1 MRNDF
6 IYTRR
11 ISIPGLGGEICLLLG
26 LVFLS
31 ALFPIE
37 TETDKNNYDLIVT
50 YLDKYLESR
59 HNSTFE
65 KKRSIY

>member
-6 IYTRR
+6 IHTRR
-11 ISIPGLGGEICLLLG
+11 NSIPRLGGEICLLLG
-26 LVFLS
+26 LVFLC

-37 TETDKNNYDLIVT
+37 TETDKNNYDLGSLKVT

-59 HNSTFE
+59 HNSTFNQ
-65 KKRSIY
+65 